1 MFRNFK
7 IVPRI
12 IFGRGSFNQLES
24 ILEEKRLNKDSYMI
38 FVLDDVFWGKELK
51 SRIPVQGKDL
61 VLLVNVDKEPT
72 TKYIDELAKKIKA
85 YDPAEPDGIIGIGGG
100 STMDIAKAVSLMLKN
115 PGSAADYQGWDLI
128 KNPAVYHV
136 AVPTL
141 SGTGAE
147 VSRTTVLTG
156 PVKKLG
162 INSDYTV
169 YDQVVLDPELVS
181 VVPKDQWFYTGM
193 DCYIHCIE
201 SLQGTYLNE
210 FSKSYG
216 EKSLDLC
223 RQVFIENHPDKADKL
238 MMASYFGGMSIA
250 YSQVGASHALA
261 YGLSY
266 VLGTHHGIGCCITFN
281 CLDEFYPEGVR
292 EFREIMKKLSISLP
306 IDLVKDI
313 DEESLNKMVSI
324 TLSLVPLWEN
334 CLGPDWENI
343 MTKEKVKDLFR
354 KM

>member
-1 MFRNFK
+1 VVSGDTNGVKARHEL
-7 IVPRI
+7 
-12 IFGRGSFNQLES
+12 GS

-38 FVLDDVFWGKELK
+38 FVLDDVFRGKELE

-136 AVPTL
+136 AIPTL

-193 DCYIHCIE
+193 DCYIHCVE

-223 RQVFIENHPDKADKL
+223 RQVFIEDHQDKAEKL

-292 EFREIMKKLSISLP
+292 EFKEMIKRFNISLP
-306 IDLVKDI
+306 KDLVKDI

-334 CLGPDWENI
+334 CLGSDWQNI
-343 MTKEKVKDLFR
+343 MTKDKVKDLFR